1 MEDPPKMIC
10 YRFLL
15 LCMLTGIVAAGII
28 PPVAAADSLTRGNM
42 FTITIAGK
50 PSTAYYVW
58 FTRTFA
64 MSGEPGDQPPVI
76 VGNTERVEFD
86 PDGGPYVIGSYQYS
100 GGNGRT
106 IINDVAPSSASVSNT
121 RYYAKVTTDSDGF
134 GIVQFST
141 SSATAS
147 KTFNIRAENPAT
159 GEEVPARID
168 VPERKVGFVTTA
180 TTVPKTITTQNTV
193 ALTSTATTLPV
204 VTPSTSASTP
214 APETT
219 VPTTRKQA
227 SADIAVVLAA
237 AAGAGLLAMR
247 RLP

>member
-1 MEDPPKMIC
+1 METREVHCRI
-10 YRFLL
+10 LL
-15 LCMLTGIVAAGII
+15 FCMVTAIIITGIIL
-28 PPVAAADSLTRGNM
+28 PVAAVDSLTRGSM
-42 FTITIAGK
+42 FTISIAGK
-50 PSTAYYVW
+50 PNTPYHVW

-64 MSGEPGDQPPVI
+64 MTGEPGDQPPVI

-100 GGNGRT
+100 GGNGKR
-106 IINDVAPSSASVSNT
+106 IIDDVAPSSASVSNT

-168 VPERKVGFVTTA
+168 VPEKKVGFVTTPTTVRQ
-180 TTVPKTITTQNTV
+180 TTVPQTTAAVTSPPMTVPVIT
-193 ALTSTATTLPV
+193 PV
-204 VTPSTSASTP
+204 
-214 APETT
+214 TT
-219 VPTTRKQA
+219 VPVTSGPMTSNRA
-227 SADIAVVLAA
+227 APDVGFVLIAVS
-237 AAGAGLLAMR
+237 GAGLLTMR
-247 RLP
+247 RLR